1 MSDRAK
7 LRTEQH
13 MIDAEG
19 QELLRTRL
27 PKPWV
32 LREYRPDYGLDYAV
46 EAFRQSG
53 LDARGKPQYETLGE
67 HFYIQLK
74 SCRSTTRGQLELFS
88 RGNVEKAPEKL
99 NRTNRVGELETI
111 RFSIETPELVTVQR
125 MGAAVP
131 VLLVIA
137 DLDTQSC
144 HFVCLNDYI
153 DKLLIPRH
161 DVYTSKKSRT
171 IHVPVRNEL
180 GDTEIGQAAL
190 RWYAKR
196 PKLYAAFMKF
206 VYQHVELSYAQYAP
220 EFEERARHFARLI
233 VAYDFWNDLE
243 MCKIVGHYGA
253 AVRRYLE
260 TGHPGLMALL
270 PDEDLLRTIGGS
282 THQLQ
287 ELEDQ
292 FRQDELLLLWHG
304 LSVLPRNYEEVW
316 REWFLPTGLGFLSSY

>member
-1 MSDRAK
+1 MSNRAK

-19 QELLRTRL
+19 QELLKSCL

-46 EAFRQSG
+46 ETFRESG
-53 LDARGKPQYETLGE
+53 DDSLGNPRYETLGE
-67 HFYIQLK
+67 HFFIQLK
-74 SCRSTTRGQLELFS
+74 SCRTTTRRPLRLFGRS
-88 RGNVEKAPEKL
+88 NVEKAPEKL
-99 NRTNRVGELETI
+99 DRSNCVGELETI

-137 DLDTQSC
+137 DLGTKSC

-153 DKLLIPRH
+153 DKLLIPKH
-161 DVYTSKKSRT
+161 ADYTATKSRT
-171 IHVPVRNEL
+171 VHVPVRNEL
-180 GDTEIGQAAL
+180 GETEIGRLAL

-196 PKLYAAFMKF
+196 PKLYAAFVKF
-206 VYQHVELSYAQYAP
+206 VYQQAELRYA
-220 EFEERARHFARLI
+220 EGTTDFEERAQHFARI
-233 VAYDFWNDLE
+233 IAAYDFWDDLE
-243 MCKIVGHYGA
+243 MCRMVGHYGA

-260 TGHPGLMALL
+260 TGHPSLMAVS
-270 PDEDLLRTIGGS
+270 PDEQLVHDVEGS
-282 THQLQ
+282 PSQLQ
-287 ELEDQ
+287 ELKDHL
-292 FRQDELLLLWHG
+292 RRKELLQLWQG

-316 REWFLPTGLGFLSSY
+316 REWFLPSSLGLATLY